1 MKNPYFGRLIT
12 AMVTLFNEDG
22 SVNVSRTAEFA
33 EWLIENGSNAI
44 LVCGTT
50 GESPTISTEE
60 KKELYAAVVKK
71 INHRAPVIVGT
82 GSNDTAATIKMTQM
96 AESLGVDGALCVGP
110 YYNKPT
116 QEGFYQH
123 FKAIAHSTKLPLI
136 IYNIPGRTGTNIL
149 PTTMARI
156 AKDCPNVVAIKEA
169 AGNVAQTAELYRVMP
184 KDFSIYSGDDGMILP
199 FLSVGA
205 TGLISVLSN
214 VGGQLL
220 QELIQSYENGEV
232 QKAKDLFAKMVP
244 QAKAMFMVTNP
255 IPIKEAVTML
265 TPFNAGPYRLPMCPM
280 NAEEKEKFKKLLI
293 ETGLKK

>member
-123 FKAIAHSTKLPLI
+123 FKAIAHST
-136 IYNIPGRTGTNIL
+136 
-149 PTTMARI
+149 
-156 AKDCPNVVAIKEA
+156 
-169 AGNVAQTAELYRVMP
+169 
-184 KDFSIYSGDDGMILP
+184 
-199 FLSVGA
+199 
-205 TGLISVLSN
+205 
-214 VGGQLL
+214 
-220 QELIQSYENGEV
+220 
-232 QKAKDLFAKMVP
+232 
-244 QAKAMFMVTNP
+244 
-255 IPIKEAVTML
+255 
-265 TPFNAGPYRLPMCPM
+265 
-280 NAEEKEKFKKLLI
+280 
-293 ETGLKK
+293 

>member
-22 SVNVSRTAEFA
+22 SVNINGTADFA
-33 EWLIENGSNAI
+33 EWLVEHGSDAV

-50 GESPTISTEE
+50 GEAPTISVEE
-60 KKELYAAVVKK
+60 KKELFAAVLKK
-71 INHRAPVIVGT
+71 INHRVPVIVGT
-82 GSNDTAATIKMTQM
+82 GSNDTAGTIKMTQL
-96 AESLGVDGALCVGP
+96 AESWGVDGALCVGP

-123 FKAIAHSTKLPLI
+123 FKAIANSTKLPI
-136 IYNIPGRTGTNIL
+136 IVYNVPGRTGTNIL
-149 PTTMARI
+149 PATIARL
-156 AKDCPNVVAIKEA
+156 AKDCKNIVAIKEA
-169 AGNVAQTAELYRVMP
+169 AGNVAQTAELYRVVP
-184 KDFSIYSGDDGMILP
+184 REFSIYSGDDGLILP
-199 FLSVGA
+199 FMSVGA

-214 VGGQLL
+214 VGGELL
-220 QELIQSYENGEV
+220 QELMQSYEKGDV
-232 QKAKDLFAKMVP
+232 QKAKDLNAKMVP

-280 NAEEKEKFKKLLI
+280 SAEEKEKFTKLLI